1 MTAKAAFSAHRI
13 DRNQL
18 KPLRN
23 AVIVSE
29 MNFEERLS
37 TGGIVLV
44 KDNGKSSGIRPR
56 WGRVY
61 AVGPEQHDV
70 KVGTWICVEHGRWT
84 RGIDIEDENGKQ
96 TLRRVD
102 PKDIMMESDEMPQ
115 DVTFSDAIH
124 VEAKPSWMQHNW
136 YGISQT
142 NGLQRS

>member
-1 MTAKAAFSAHRI
+1 MTKPAYSAHRI
-13 DRNQL
+13 DRAQL
-18 KPLRN
+18 KPLRD
-23 AVIVSE
+23 AVIVSD
-29 MNFEERLS
+29 MNFDERLS

-61 AVGPEQHDV
+61 AVGPEQHAV

-84 RGIDIEDENGKQ
+84 RGLDIEDENGKQ

-124 VEAKPSWMQHNW
+124 VEAKPDWMQHN
-136 YGISQT
+136 
-142 NGLQRS
+142 

>member
-1 MTAKAAFSAHRI
+1 MIKAAYSAHRI
-13 DRNQL
+13 DREQL
-18 KPLRN
+18 KPLRD
-23 AVIVSE
+23 AVIVSD
-29 MNFEERLS
+29 MNFDERLS

-61 AVGPEQHDV
+61 AVGPEQHSV

-84 RGIDIEDENGKQ
+84 RGLEIEDENGKQ

-102 PKDIMMESDEMPQ
+102 PKDIMMESDEEPQ

-124 VEAKPSWMQHNW
+124 VEAKPSWMQHN
-136 YGISQT
+136 
-142 NGLQRS
+142 